1 MNRLRQNAPAWL
13 TLPVLGL
20 LVVGVLWFIAQA
32 KSYFSGPDLVLTTIY
47 RPKPV
52 PVEVERVKWL
62 TKTKIK
68 TERVEI
74 PVEVIREVSP
84 KIEKRLSDGFH
95 ITLDQLHAEKK
106 ELVDVLDV
114 PKAPRGGEMA
124 LTVDTDTGKITG
136 TFLPKKT
143 PLIEFGGIREAGV
156 DYNVLRQ
163 GATGY
168 YRQDLVRLGPA
179 IVNGKAF
186 ATVPLTPGVA
196 ADYGVTIGVAVRF

>member
-1 MNRLRQNAPAWL
+1 MNWKAKVPMWL
-13 TLPVLGL
+13 TLPL
-20 LVVGVLWFIAQA
+20 LAGIVIGALWFVAQV
-32 KSYFSGPDLVLTTIY
+32 KSYLGGPDLALTTIY
-47 RPKPV
+47 RSKPV

-68 TERVEI
+68 VERVEV

-84 KIEKRLSDGFH
+84 KIEKKLEGFN
-95 ITLDQLHAEKK
+95 INLEKLHAEKK

-124 LTVDTDTGKITG
+124 LTVDTDSGQITG

-143 PLIEFGGIREAGV
+143 PLIEFGGIREVGI
-156 DYNVLRQ
+156 DYNVLRS
-163 GATGY
+163 GVTGY

-179 IVNGKAF
+179 VVNGKAY
-186 ATVPLTPGVA
+186 ATVPLTPGTT
-196 ADYGVTIGVAVRF
+196 ADYGVSVGVAVRF